1 MAVDT
6 SMFVQLKIND
16 IPSQFSH
23 FLFLYVGI
31 YPTIFTHP
39 SGEYVRDFLNLPP
52 LNGKGNTAPVS

>member
-39 SGEYVRDFLNLPP
+39 SGEYVRDFEF
-52 LNGKGNTAPVS
+52 AAS